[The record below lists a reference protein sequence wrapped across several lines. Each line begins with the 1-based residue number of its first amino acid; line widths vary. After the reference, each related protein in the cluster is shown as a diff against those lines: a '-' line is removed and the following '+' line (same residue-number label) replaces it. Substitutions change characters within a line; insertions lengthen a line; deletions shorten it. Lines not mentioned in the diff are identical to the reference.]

1 MANSFAT
8 NETIADT
15 TSISN
20 MSVTPPRVL
29 SDDPA
34 GKWLPRY
41 GMPDAPLVL
50 RPLDSALTVP
60 GLVPD
65 PFFPFVNLR
74 VNLTPAPD
82 YSLNPAGASP
92 STDSWHPALQRP
104 LPARRSP

>member
-1 MANSFAT
+1 MNSFAT
-8 NETIADT
+8 NATIADT

-29 SDDPA
+29 SDELLGSGCLA
-34 GKWLPRY
+34 MACQTLR
-41 GMPDAPLVL
+41 LSF

-65 PFFPFVNLR
+65 PFFPFVSLR
-74 VNLTPAPD
+74 VNPTPAPD
-82 YSLNPAGASP
+82 YTLNPAGASP

>member
-1 MANSFAT
+1 MNSFAT
-8 NETIADT
+8 NATIADT

-29 SDDPA
+29 SDDTA

-41 GMPDAPLVL
+41 SMPDAPLVL
-50 RPLDSALTVP
+50 RPLDFALTVP

-65 PFFPFVNLR
+65 PCFPFVSLR
-74 VNLTPAPD
+74 VNPTPAPD
-82 YSLNPAGASP
+82 RYLNPAGASP

-104 LPARRSP
+104 LPARRFP